1 MEAMSAAPE
10 AAPPVIEWAV
20 AARPFPGEVQSGD
33 LHLVAP
39 FPAGVLI
46 AVADGLGHGPEAAAA
61 ARAAMAALQ
70 LSPSAPLPDLARDCH
85 AALHKSR
92 GVVLGMASID
102 AARDRMTWLGIG
114 NIDGNL
120 FRGRPDAVPPCESL
134 PSRGGVVGYQL
145 PPLRMVSCPIVAG
158 DVLVLASDG
167 ISSRFHDLSPIG
179 WEVQL
184 AADHLLARY
193 ARDSD
198 DALVLVVRYL
208 GGPP

>member
-1 MEAMSAAPE
+1 MSAAPE
-10 AAPPVIEWAV
+10 AAAPVVEWAV

-46 AVADGLGHGPEAAAA
+46 AVADGLGHGPEAAEA

-70 LSPSAPLPDLARDCH
+70 LRPSAPLPDLVRDCH
-85 AALHKSR
+85 TALQKSR
-92 GVVLGMASID
+92 GVVLGLASID
-102 AARDRMTWLGIG
+102 ASRDRMTWLGIG
-114 NIDGNL
+114 NIDGIL
-120 FRGRPDAVPPCESL
+120 FRGQPDRAPPCEPL

-145 PPLRMVSCPIVAG
+145 PPLRMVSFPIVAG

-167 ISSRFHDLSPIG
+167 ISSSFHALSPIG
-179 WEVQL
+179 WEVQQ
-184 AADHLLARY
+184 AADHVVARH
-193 ARDSD
+193 ASNSD
-198 DALVLVVRYL
+198 DALILVARYL